1 MKNALKNLFL
11 GSYFR
16 MAAFCVLLAG
26 LPLFIAMAVNELA
39 LYRQKEAFILDL
51 AVEFSTA
58 LNGHQQNIDR
68 GVNDLLTGLGR
79 TLWARTDASPDL
91 LRQTLKLYNTAALA
105 DNLVLY
111 SSAGE
116 AVAWTG
122 QDHPKSLR
130 ERAETLLGRGVVNDN
145 LLIALADD
153 ANERIFAL
161 PLLNE
166 LGGVEFFL
174 TAGLDFR
181 HYFGWT
187 REMRIP
193 IAFSLFLHN
202 SKGLWLPLEK
212 TSPETGLP
220 PPWLEGILK
229 QLPSSGHGACLLRHE
244 GKTFLT
250 AFIHLDGQDPGRT
263 DLFTL
268 GLANYEQAIAS
279 AQTMA
284 RGSLLRLGLVSALM
298 LCMIIVACLCFFKKP
313 MAGLL
318 RLSDRLAAGDLTA
331 IDELSKIKGVFAEY
345 AHGLHDM
352 AESLKKREQELHNAR
367 LASELAAQS
376 KVEFFANTSHEIRT
390 PMNAILGMTY
400 LALKNASSPQ
410 QANYLNKIQEA
421 GKTLLHIAGDTLDF
435 NNLAESEIS
444 MEDSLFSIRDVFSS
458 ISGNYR
464 AEMRERNIRFALNVS
479 GEVPMVLMGDPLR
492 LEQAL
497 NQLVD
502 NAVRYTRNGVLRLGC
517 SLSGLARNDC
527 ALRITVAD
535 TGEGMRPELLRLA
548 KQLLTGD
555 EIHLL
560 NWHKHGHGLGL
571 LLAYRIVRMMR
582 GELSINSEPGRG
594 TICSCVVHL
603 GYQAENQHQATNL
616 VEDKHVLLCDAD
628 SSSRLLHTNLLNG
641 FSMRVSVFEHVPPA
655 LSALVEAD
663 AQGDGYDF
671 LILGWRNS
679 ALDLEGIIRQIRER
693 MRLEKIPKIIVT
705 SSLSRNE
712 VRYMVEK
719 GGADAFLPT
728 PIQASLMLDTLDL
741 LNGAKDEASPLE
753 NQDDFAGLRVL
764 LAEDNRLH
772 QQIAASLMTAARME
786 VCAVGNGSEVLK
798 ALAAARRGR
807 PFDLVLM
814 APKMPDMDG
823 FESARRIRQDNYLGA
838 GHIPIIA
845 LTAGYG
851 PQELGACRKAGM
863 DDYLPKPVAQDALF
877 TVLRRWLPV
886 HPDRSGQVGRFL
898 RELYTRLNNDHAEA
912 GAFFNKGGSALR
924 RYAGAGRSEKLRLL
938 IDERQWDA
946 ACGFIA
952 HLLPYWP
959 DAIAVE

>member
-16 MAAFCVLLAG
+16 LAAFCVLLAC
-26 LPLFIAMAVNELA
+26 LPLFIAIAVNELS
-39 LYRQKEAFILDL
+39 LYRQREAFILDL
-51 AVEFSTA
+51 AGEFSTT
-58 LNGHQQNIDR
+58 LNEHQQNIDR
-68 GVNDLLTGLGR
+68 GVHDLLSGLGR
-79 TLWARTDASPDL
+79 TLWTQADASPDL
-91 LRQTLKLYNTAALA
+91 LRQTLKLYNPAALA
-105 DNLVLY
+105 DTLVLY

-122 QDHPKSLR
+122 QGQPKSLP
-130 ERAETLLGRGVVNDN
+130 ERTGALLKRGVVGDD
-145 LLIALADD
+145 LLITLADD

-181 HYFGWT
+181 RYLVWP
-187 REMRIP
+187 RDMRIP
-193 IAFSLFLHN
+193 ISFSLFLHSPN
-202 SKGLWLPLEK
+202 GLWLPLEK
-212 TSPETGLP
+212 TSPEANPKTS
-220 PPWLEGILK
+220 WLEKVLE
-229 QLPSSGHGACLLRHE
+229 QLPNSGHGACLLRHE

-250 AFIHLDGQDPGRT
+250 AFINLVGQDPGQP

-268 GLANYEQAIAS
+268 GLANYDQAFAS
-279 AQTMA
+279 AKYMA
-284 RGSLLRLGLVSALM
+284 RGSILRLVLVSASM
-298 LCMIIVACLCFFKKP
+298 LCVVIIACLYLFKKP
-313 MAGLL
+313 LAGLL
-318 RLSDRLAAGDLTA
+318 RLSDRLAAGDFTA

-345 AHGLHDM
+345 AHGLRDM
-352 AESLKKREQELHNAR
+352 AESLKKREQDLQNVR

-400 LALKNASSPQ
+400 LALKNTSSPQ
-410 QANYLNKIQEA
+410 QASYLNKVQEA

-435 NNLAESEIS
+435 NNLTESEIS
-444 MEDSLFSIRDVFSS
+444 MKDSLFSIRDVFSS

-464 AEMRERNIRFALNVS
+464 AEMRERDIRFALNVS
-479 GEVPMVLMGDPLR
+479 QEVPMILMGDALR

-502 NAVRYTRNGVLRLGC
+502 NAVRHTRNGVLRLGC

-535 TGEGMRPELLRLA
+535 TGEGMRPEFLRLA
-548 KQLLTGD
+548 QQLLSGD
-555 EIHLL
+555 ESHLL
-560 NWHKHGHGLGL
+560 NWHEHGHGLGL
-571 LLAYRIVRMMR
+571 LLAYRIIRMMR
-582 GELSINSEPGRG
+582 GEMSINSEPGRG
-594 TICSCVVHL
+594 TICSCIVHL
-603 GYQAENQHQATNL
+603 GYQAESQHQTASL

-628 SSSRLLHTNLLNG
+628 SSSRLLHANLLNG
-641 FSMRVSVFEHVPPA
+641 FSMRVSIFEHVPPA

-679 ALDLEGIIRQIRER
+679 TLDLEGIIRQIRER

-705 SSLSRNE
+705 SSFSRSE
-712 VRYMVEK
+712 VRYMVERF
-719 GGADAFLPT
+719 GADAFLPT
-728 PIQASLMLDTLDL
+728 PIQASLMLDALTL
-741 LNGAKDEASPLE
+741 LNGAKGEDPYRE
-753 NQDDFAGLRVL
+753 NPADFAGLRVL
-764 LAEDNRLH
+764 LAEDNQLH
-772 QQIAASLMTAARME
+772 QQIAASLMTAAQME
-786 VCAVGNGSEVLK
+786 VCAVGNGSEALK
-798 ALAAARRGR
+798 ALAAARRDR
-807 PFDLVLM
+807 PFDMVLM
-814 APKMPDMDG
+814 DPQMPYMDG

-845 LTAGYG
+845 LTAGRSS
-851 PQELGACRKAGM
+851 QELVACRKAGM
-863 DDYLPKPVAQDALF
+863 DDYVLKPVDQGALF
-877 TVLRRWLPV
+877 TVLRRWLPM

-898 RELYTRLNNDHAEA
+898 RELYLRLKNDHAEA

-924 RYAGAGRSEKLRLL
+924 RYAGVGRSEKLRLL
-938 IDERQWDA
+938 IDEQQWDTA
-946 ACGFIA
+946 GSFIA

-959 DAIAVE
+959 EATAAE